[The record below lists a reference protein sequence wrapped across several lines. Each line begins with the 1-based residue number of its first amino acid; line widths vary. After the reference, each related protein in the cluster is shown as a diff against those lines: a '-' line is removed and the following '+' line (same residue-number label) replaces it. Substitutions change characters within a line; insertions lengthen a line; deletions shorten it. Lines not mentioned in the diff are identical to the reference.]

1 MNAGIKSFFR
11 AGAIISLSLLAAF
24 VLAQAKLYSAR
35 LSARP
40 AATAPAQTE
49 LNEEDPSFLSG
60 FSRALDYK
68 PNGQDIE
75 ASDDA
80 FIIPAITGPITA
92 AEYEALDLRSGA
104 ILESK
109 DLDRVAPIAS
119 LTKLVTAEV
128 SRRLVASTTR
138 FIVTDAML
146 AAYGSNGHLRQGE
159 TISAGEL
166 LYPLLL
172 VSSNDAAEALAQG
185 YGRKDFIRAMNDWA
199 RSIGAYHTDFYDPSG
214 LSAYTISTARDQ
226 AMILDWIY
234 KNDPA
239 LIDILRLR
247 SATVRLHTWTN
258 STHFLNLSDYAGGK
272 DGFIP
277 EAGETAASLF
287 FAPGATASSSPR
299 YLIVVLGSQNRDND
313 VLSLLR
319 KAEGK

>member
-1 MNAGIKSFFR
+1 MNNGVKIFIR
-11 AGAIISLSLLAAF
+11 TGALIFLSLFAGF
-24 VLAQAKLYSAR
+24 VLAEAKRYLIH
-35 LSARP
+35 P
-40 AATAPAQTE
+40 ATVTPAVKDAE
-49 LNEEDPSFLSG
+49 VNEEDPSFLSG
-60 FSRALDYK
+60 FSRTLNYSS
-68 PNGQDIE
+68 NG
-75 ASDDA
+75 SDVETDGDA
-80 FIIPAITGPITA
+80 FVVPSITGPITA

-109 DLDRVAPIAS
+109 DIDRVAPIAS

-128 SRRLVASTTR
+128 SRRLMASTTR
-138 FIVTDAML
+138 IVITGAIL
-146 AAYGSNGHLRQGE
+146 AAYGSNGHLRLGE

-185 YGRKDFIRAMNDWA
+185 YGRKDFIRAMNDWV

-214 LSAYTISTARDQ
+214 LSHYTISTARDQ
-226 AMILDWIY
+226 TMILEWIY

-239 LIDILRLR
+239 LIDILRSR

-287 FAPGATASSSPR
+287 YADTANASSSPR
-299 YLIVVLGSQNRDND
+299 YLIVVLGSQDRDND